1 MDWNFYLEEID
12 ATAANLVQY
21 LQTAERRVIALHGNM
36 GAGKTTLTAA
46 ILKVLG
52 GTDTVGSPTFSI
64 INQYMDGQ
72 GRPFFHMDW
81 YRLRDEEEA
90 LNAGVEDPLYSGAW
104 CLVEW
109 PEKARALLP
118 EHTIHLYLRAE
129 ENGKRILSTHP
140 FPEIS
145 RT

>member
-109 PEKARALLP
+109 PEKAPGIFPNDTVHVYIELLD
-118 EHTIHLYLRAE
+118 TQ
-129 ENGKRILSTHP
+129 
-140 FPEIS
+140 S
-145 RT
+145 RRLKIANI